1 MHEEYYTMT
10 MLLRGIGATLARW
23 GERRQRKTAIR
34 ELRALDDRALKDMGL
49 TRGEIIAVVD
59 GRMHGDERARPRER
73 KLRARCAPE
82 AAPVE
87 TSDRAALRGHVD
99 RARQLR
105 AEFIAGLVRRGLD
118 RLGRLLR
125 RAGTAS
131 DTIEEAAP

>member
-82 AAPVE
+82 AAPVV
-87 TSDRAALRGHVD
+87 AAFMVSSSAPPPAPAPCS
-99 RARQLR
+99 ARPR
-105 AEFIAGLVRRGLD
+105 SSMCRP
-118 RLGRLLR
+118 
-125 RAGTAS
+125 T
-131 DTIEEAAP
+131 